1 MMATLFIG
9 CLWLNSF
16 WMRSFL
22 LGAGVV
28 VAVLG
33 KGVVVAVLG
42 NLMRVFFLSYQGHH
56 FGVEAIDTNHY
67 SAV

>member
-16 WMRSFL
+16 CVRSFL
-22 LGAGVV
+22 LGA
-28 VAVLG
+28 
-33 KGVVVAVLG
+33 GVVVAVLG

-56 FGVEAIDTNHY
+56 FGLEAIDTNHY